1 MFQARNRTDLMLEV
15 WESLDCESVGASE
28 IIAIEN
34 AVEERFGPAAVD
46 SPMVIARMLAD
57 EGAVLRHSEILK
69 LYVDRSADTAYDA
82 ALRNAIDLTGPD
94 AAHRSIKRLESLR
107 QKYVADNDKEGLR
120 LIRERAIAAR
130 ADAEKR
136 MSDRRISTAERAG
149 YTEASEWLG
158 IWLASPE
165 IFENWVEVRRSSKN
179 FLEKFGKGSTEANDA

>member
-28 IIAIEN
+28 IVAIEN
-34 AVEERFGPAAVD
+34 AVAERFGPAAVD

-82 ALRNAIDLTGPD
+82 ALRNAIDLAGPD

-107 QKYVADNDKEGLR
+107 QKYLSDNDKEGLR

-130 ADAEKR
+130 TDAEKR
-136 MSDRRISTAERAG
+136 MSDRRVSSAVRAA
-149 YTEASEWLG
+149 YAEASEWLG
-158 IWLASPE
+158 IWLASPD
-165 IFENWVEVRRSSKN
+165 IFENWVEVRRSSKD
-179 FLEKFGKGSTEANDA
+179 FTEKFGKTNAEPGDA